1 MRRAAPPLLKA
12 LSLSTCASRELVAGF
27 TAAMSAEGVQGA
39 VGVCFSIAPALA
51 AQFSK
56 KDEASVGRTI

>member
-1 MRRAAPPLLKA
+1 
-12 LSLSTCASRELVAGF
+12 LVAGF